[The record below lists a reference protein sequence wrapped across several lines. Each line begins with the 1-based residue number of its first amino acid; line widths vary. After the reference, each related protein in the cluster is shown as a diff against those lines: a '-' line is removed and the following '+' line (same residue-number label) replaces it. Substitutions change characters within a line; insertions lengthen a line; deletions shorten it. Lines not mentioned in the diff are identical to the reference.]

1 MKRWVGV
8 TLFFCSGVWAQT
20 RGELTLDQALE
31 IGSQN
36 SRALLVAASRSEA
49 AEARYGEI
57 NANRLPS
64 LRFYG
69 GYTRVSEGQFKIFDS
84 AMFPFFR
91 SPSVV
96 PDNYTF
102 RVGVTQ
108 PLFTGLRL
116 ANQAEAAELQSTA
129 SRLEEKMAEA
139 ELRLNVTSAY
149 WSLFQAF
156 QAKEY
161 VDENVTRLE
170 SHVRDTERM
179 LKAGLVTRN
188 DLLKLEVQLAN
199 ARLSQI
205 DARDEVSLATMNLN
219 NILGRSLD
227 TEIRTVSTPENA
239 PPADSVLVLERDDF
253 RLRERAWGLRPD
265 LQSLA
270 FQREAARKNA
280 SAARGAYWPQVDL
293 TASYSYLRPNQRYQP
308 ITPEFLGSWDV
319 GVQLQFDVWNWGKTS
334 RQAEQADAL
343 LKQTDLQYAQMK
355 DNIVLEVQRAALVVR
370 RSKEKLGVAAL
381 AVAQA
386 EENRRTTDERY
397 HHGLATS
404 SELLDAEVALLQAK
418 MNRTGA
424 LVELALAKARLLRAM
439 GS

>member
-1 MKRWVGV
+1 
-8 TLFFCSGVWAQT
+8 
-20 RGELTLDQALE
+20 
-31 IGSQN
+31 
-36 SRALLVAASRSEA
+36 
-49 AEARYGEI
+49 
-57 NANRLPS
+57 
-64 LRFYG
+64 
-69 GYTRVSEGQFKIFDS
+69 
-84 AMFPFFR
+84 
-91 SPSVV
+91 
-96 PDNYTF
+96 
-102 RVGVTQ
+102 
-108 PLFTGLRL
+108 
-116 ANQAEAAELQSTA
+116 
-129 SRLEEKMAEA
+129 
-139 ELRLNVTSAY
+139 
-149 WSLFQAF
+149 
-156 QAKEY
+156 
-161 VDENVTRLE
+161 
-170 SHVRDTERM
+170 
-179 LKAGLVTRN
+179 
-188 DLLKLEVQLAN
+188 
-199 ARLSQI
+199 
-205 DARDEVSLATMNLN
+205 
-219 NILGRSLD
+219 
-227 TEIRTVSTPENA
+227 
-239 PPADSVLVLERDDF
+239 
-253 RLRERAWGLRPD
+253 

-386 EENRRTTDERY
+386 EENRRTTDEQY

-418 MNRTGA
+418 TNRTGA